1 MPAETDSGSP
11 TAPRLR
17 IEVLTM
23 PALRVC
29 LAVVA
34 LALALVAPVAAQ
46 QAEDMKIGWRLL
58 RDLTDEDVQ
67 RQLIAAGSLDAPIG
81 RASRE
86 ELGAAIKLFRKA
98 HFAEA
103 YRGKDDLVPLTV
115 QERAKLEEIHGQFKK
130 KTGLDE
136 ASKTTDPKTG
146 VRLVLPT
153 ALVRVVDVKDETERM
168 MWSEYQAEGR
178 SLAIGPLANA
188 LSEEAPLS
196 LFRTRILSTP
206 GQQKHKVLH
215 LTSAEFT
222 SLAELEV
229 RDEEVATKLHRHF
242 TYNRVITVG
251 DQVKGLFMIYNL
263 KAPRSFKLSDYAFL
277 EKMAAAKDSE
287 ADAPKPDPNDTGWQL
302 LMQGITHL
310 VASAFPLDNGWE
322 KVSTKDCTL
331 DKDADGDRD
340 ALRIV
345 FGTDRKIKSRPQ
357 GESVKDPDTLLDT
370 EPGRSL
376 HMGCAFISKTAAK
389 SMNWSELIES
399 YRVLHEGKPGDVGEH
414 LYLRDETGRGR
425 GTRSDALLFVHGYNV
440 PFKYALQTI
449 GTIVAET
456 GYKGRVYL
464 YSWPSAESTVRYVQ
478 DLDRAEQAEP
488 YFQSFMRML
497 MRDANINEIDLLA
510 HSMGSQTMLRAASAL
525 RPIFETTRV
534 TPFGEKKIRIGQL
547 IFAAPDVDRSVF
559 DQKLRRVAPY
569 AKRVTI
575 YVSSSDAALLAS
587 TFLRGGIPRVGE
599 IARRG
604 GDPIR
609 VDLKNV
615 HVIDATG
622 RESWYRL
629 DRILRGYGHDYLQQA
644 KEVRDDIGELLQA
657 DRRTDRLDP
666 SERDKAGQRFTRH
679 DYADAPGVPF
689 WRIIAK

>member
-1 MPAETDSGSP
+1 
-11 TAPRLR
+11 
-17 IEVLTM
+17 M

-34 LALALVAPVAAQ
+34 LALALVAPAAAQ
-46 QAEDMKIGWRLL
+46 QADDMKIGWRLL
-58 RDLTDEDVQ
+58 RDLTEEDVQ

-86 ELGAAIKLFRKA
+86 ELGVAIKLFRKA
-98 HFAEA
+98 HFADA
-103 YRGKDDLVPLTV
+103 YRGKDDLVPLTTD
-115 QERAKLEEIHGQFKK
+115 ERAKLEEIHGQFKK

-136 ASKTTDPKTG
+136 ANKTTDPKTG
-146 VRLVLPT
+146 VKLALPT
-153 ALVRVVDVKDETERM
+153 ALVRLVDMKDETERT
-168 MWSEYQAEGR
+168 MWSEYRAEGR

-229 RDEEVATKLHRHF
+229 RDEEVATKIHKHF

-263 KAPRSFKLSDYAFL
+263 KAPPSFKLSDYAFL
-277 EKMAAAKDSE
+277 EKVVAAKDSE

-331 DKDADGDRD
+331 DKDADGDND
-340 ALRIV
+340 TLRIV

-357 GESVKDPDTLLDT
+357 GESVKDPDALLST

-376 HMGCAFISKTAAK
+376 HMGCAFISKSAAK
-389 SMNWSELIES
+389 STNWSELIES
-399 YRVLHEGKPGDVGEH
+399 YRVLHESKPGDSGEN
-414 LYLRDETGRGR
+414 LYLRDETGRGGR
-425 GTRSDALLFVHGYNV
+425 ATRSDALLFIHGYNV

-456 GYKGRVYL
+456 GYKGRVYM
-464 YSWPSAESTVRYVQ
+464 YSWPSAESTARYVQ

-488 YFQSFMRML
+488 YFQSFLRLL

-510 HSMGSQTMLRAASAL
+510 HSMGSQTLLRAASAL

-534 TPFGEKKIRIGQL
+534 TPFGERKIRIGQL

-569 AKRVTI
+569 AKRVSI

-587 TFLRGGIPRVGE
+587 KLLRGGVPRVGE
-599 IARRG
+599 IERAG

-609 VDLKNV
+609 IDLKNV

-622 RESWYRL
+622 RASWWRL
-629 DRILRGYGHDYLQQA
+629 DRILGGYGHDYLQQA
-644 KEVRDDIGELLQA
+644 KEVRDDIGELLKA
-657 DRRTDRLDP
+657 DRKTDRLNP

-679 DYADAPGVPF
+679 EYADAPGVSF
-689 WRIIAK
+689 WRTIAK